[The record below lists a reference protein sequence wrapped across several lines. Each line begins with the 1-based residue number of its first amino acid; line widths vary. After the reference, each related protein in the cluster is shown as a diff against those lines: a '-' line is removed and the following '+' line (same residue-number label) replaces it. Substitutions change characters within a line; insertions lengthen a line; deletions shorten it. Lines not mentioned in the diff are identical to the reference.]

1 MGVLLNTL
9 IPRRATES
17 RASFQDNTGWLA
29 DWVRGGIESASGE
42 AVSPS
47 TALGISAYFAC
58 IRNIAEDIAKMPLP
72 VMRDNGQSGGR
83 ETVDHPV
90 GRMLNFQP
98 NPWMTPMVVRETI
111 ISHALG
117 YKGGFAEIIRDRNGQ
132 AVYYLPIDPT
142 TVRVDVSPTEVRYFV
157 QNHRNAAEVFISQE
171 NMFHIHGLGHEGI
184 TGYCI
189 ATLAKNSFGVALA
202 AQKSAAAF
210 FKNGAVGTGHIELP
224 NAMKKD
230 ALMLLR
236 EQFAERHGGASNFYK
251 PIILE
256 HGAKFVTD
264 TFDPEKSQLTDTLQ
278 FSVEDVARWFRMPP
292 HKVGQLLHAT
302 YSNIEHS
309 NRQYADETLSPWA
322 TRFEQEGNI
331 KFFTPG
337 EQGRLYIRHNFKSL
351 MKGDS
356 AARSAFYKTMF
367 EFGAYD
373 ANRILELEDENPIGE
388 DGTHR
393 FVSAN
398 LIPLRQALVVP
409 TQNTDMTPEEQDEQV
424 ETVGEAIASLQIEY
438 KEYIPLTSAIDR
450 MVDSY
455 GGLLE
460 ATYARVL
467 RIEHG
472 KVEQAKKRGN
482 YEQWAKTF
490 YQQNISFV
498 QAALGDV
505 VNAILKSVL
514 AVSHPEKTIQ
524 SEKIQLI
531 SYALA
536 DRHTER
542 SKASDNGWLPDARA
556 MEDAATE
563 TEFIKGRLKEVML

>member
-9 IPRRATES
+9 IPRRETES
-17 RASFQDNTGWLA
+17 RATFKDNSGWLA

-42 AVSPS
+42 HVNPT
-47 TALGISAYFAC
+47 TALAISAYFAC

-72 VMRDNGQSGGR
+72 VMRDNGERGR
-83 ETVDHPV
+83 ETVDHPAS
-90 GRMLNFQP
+90 RMLNFQP

-117 YKGGFAEIIRDRNGQ
+117 YQGGFAEIIRDQNGQ
-132 AVYYLPIDPT
+132 ASGYFPIDPT
-142 TVRVDVSPTEVRYFV
+142 TVRVDTTAPGEVRYYV
-157 QNHRNAAEVFISQE
+157 QDYRRNVEVFIPQR
-171 NMFHIHGLGHEGI
+171 NMFHIHGLGHDGI
-184 TGYCI
+184 TGFCI

-224 NAMKKD
+224 NSMKKES
-230 ALMLLR
+230 LMLLR
-236 EQFAERHGGASNFYK
+236 DQFAERHGGAANFYK

-264 TFDPEKSQLTDTLQ
+264 TFDPEKSQLTDTMQ

-292 HKVGQLLHAT
+292 HKIGQLLHAT

-337 EQGRLYIRHNFKSL
+337 QRGLLYIRHNFKSL

-356 AARSAFYKTMF
+356 AARSAFYKTML
-367 EFGAYD
+367 EMGAYN

-388 DGTHR
+388 DGDHYW
-393 FVSAN
+393 VSAN
-398 LIPLRQALVVP
+398 LKPVNVAL
-409 TQNTDMTPEEQDEQV
+409 TEAASNTDMTPAEQDKQV
-424 ETVGEAIASLQIEY
+424 ESVGEAITSLQIEY

-455 GGLLE
+455 GSLLE

-467 RIEHG
+467 RIEHE
-472 KVEQAKKRGN
+472 KAQRARSKGN
-482 YEQWAKTF
+482 YEQWAGVF
-490 YQQNISFV
+490 YKQHISFV

-524 SEKIQLI
+524 SEKITLI

-556 MEDAATE
+556 IEDAATE
-563 TEFIKGRLKEVML
+563 TEFIKAQLKGAML